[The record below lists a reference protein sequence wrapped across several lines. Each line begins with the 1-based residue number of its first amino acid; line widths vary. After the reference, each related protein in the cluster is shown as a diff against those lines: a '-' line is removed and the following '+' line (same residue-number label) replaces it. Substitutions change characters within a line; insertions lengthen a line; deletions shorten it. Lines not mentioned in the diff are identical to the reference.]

1 MRGVDEMFHREDRR
15 KENVPMSR
23 NLRFVAMIVSPVR
36 WDVANCFG
44 VVPFFVYAI

>member
-1 MRGVDEMFHREDRR
+1 MFHREDRR

-36 WDVANCFG
+36 WHVANSVWGGSIFG
-44 VVPFFVYAI
+44 VCDLRR